1 MNCVL
6 CRRCQL
12 VRRKYM
18 KWLQSLGELLG
29 TTHLSYKAR
38 FTPVTKSNSTRS
50 TLSKV
55 STVSHWR
62 QTVSHWRQSQKDV
75 RRSGDKNYPLSTQST
90 ELNMFSF
97 GDNVDRDKVEQA
109 DDSRLS
115 TNRRHIRK
123 YQRHSRES
131 TLPPVLATV
140 DCRQC
145 VCTRLKTDSS
155 WLKFMSFL
163 LLLSHREL
171 QNRA

>member
-1 MNCVL
+1 
-6 CRRCQL
+6 
-12 VRRKYM
+12 M

-131 TLPPVLATV
+131 TLSQFWRLLTVTSVCVPGLRQTVL
-140 DCRQC
+140 DWSSCHSSCYCHIENCRIGHRPLC
-145 VCTRLKTDSS
+145 PISGVYFT
-155 WLKFMSFL
+155 
-163 LLLSHREL
+163 LSK
-171 QNRA
+171 